1 LKNKIRYLRLLSRL
15 AGTAIALTTLAQEG
29 QTIHSFLTTQN
40 TVRGGRGPWAKQTE
54 LWSSIMMFALS
65 LITALLGFGIIIAYF
80 FSVKAANTVAGI
92 QGGIGMAVDVTHLAI
107 WIAVAIAYRVAKN
120 GKDLW
125 GWACSPIAQDI
136 QPNFEG
142 IVNFKNVCDRGVSSP
157 PLLVS

>member
-1 LKNKIRYLRLLSRL
+1 MKNKIRYLRLLSRL

-125 GWACSPIAQDI
+125 GWVGG
-136 QPNFEG
+136 FEG
-142 IVNFKNVCDRGVSSP
+142 VAKVSAVRVRCPFLRDS
-157 PLLVS
+157 